1 MNAQHDDYDEVRQAL
16 REALPPMDTE
26 LRRDLW
32 PLMRRRLD
40 APKLPVAW
48 YDWALAAAA
57 GGVMVVFPELLLML
71 VYHL

>member
-1 MNAQHDDYDEVRQAL
+1 MNAQHDDHDEVRQAL
-16 REALPPMDTE
+16 KEALPPMDAE

-32 PLMRRRLD
+32 RVMQRRLD
-40 APKLPVAW
+40 TPKSRVAW

-57 GGVMVVFPELLLML
+57 GGIMVVFPELLLML

>member
-1 MNAQHDDYDEVRQAL
+1 MNAHHDDDEVRQAL
-16 REALPPMDTE
+16 KEALPPMDTE

-32 PLMRRRLD
+32 PVMQRRFV
-40 APKLPVAW
+40 APKPRVAW
-48 YDWALAAAA
+48 YDWALAGLA